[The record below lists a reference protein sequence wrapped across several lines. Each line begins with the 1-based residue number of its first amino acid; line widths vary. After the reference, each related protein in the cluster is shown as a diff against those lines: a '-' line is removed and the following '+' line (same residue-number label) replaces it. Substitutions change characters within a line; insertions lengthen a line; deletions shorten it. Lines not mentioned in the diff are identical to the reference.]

1 MFWRGYPGDSSVQK
15 LEIVQF
21 SSESHQNLIH
31 NEIVEKKSTSWTKTS
46 SQPGKIFRTQLGQ
59 SVFITIITDNS
70 YNNNCIF
77 SLQHTS
83 SSRTNITENSDH
95 NQHHCIQQL
104 QQTNYNITLH
114 RPPNSEPQRR
124 PSRLVLEPVTDS
136 DAVLHRWPTSSSRG
150 QEPEAHERRGPRGDG
165 GQAAVAGRQDKVG
178 EAAGRGHNNDF

>member
-1 MFWRGYPGDSSVQK
+1 MK
-15 LEIVQF
+15 LWK
-21 SSESHQNLIH
+21 
-31 NEIVEKKSTSWTKTS
+31 KKSTSWTKTS

-136 DAVLHRWPTSSSRG
+136 DASNQSSSRHCS
-150 QEPEAHERRGPRGDG
+150 PSLAHEQQQRTGAGGPR
-165 GQAAVAGRQDKVG
+165 ATRS
-178 EAAGRGHNNDF
+178 